1 MEKELS
7 LGIKEI
13 YELNNYNTINYLNV
27 SGEVYYQSIDGFI
40 VFSIVVGDKEYLLD
54 IDQNVKNR
62 WKFRMSEGYR
72 YFMSQTMTDM
82 YNHFNHKEKN
92 DKH

>member
-13 YELNNYNTINYLNV
+13 YKLGNYNVINYLNE
-27 SGEVYYQSIDGFI
+27 SGEVFYQSIDGFI

-54 IDQNVKNR
+54 IDQDVKNR
-62 WKFRMSEGYR
+62 WKFRMLDGYR
-72 YFMSQTMTDM
+72 YLPQFGI
-82 YNHFNHKEKN
+82 K
-92 DKH
+92 